1 MLKKKFGQSRHACE
15 AQRKGDWVIHT
26 CSQCDY
32 ELWDNMRTGET
43 KILNSSPD
51 VSHSGNYF
59 PPAYLKAL
67 ENQN

>member
-1 MLKKKFGQSRHACE
+1 MIRIKSARERHQCKSH
-15 AQRKGDWVIHT
+15 RKGDWVVYT
-26 CSQCDY
+26 CPQCDY
-32 ELWDNMRTGET
+32 ELRDNLKTGET
-43 KILNSSPD
+43 KILNSNPD